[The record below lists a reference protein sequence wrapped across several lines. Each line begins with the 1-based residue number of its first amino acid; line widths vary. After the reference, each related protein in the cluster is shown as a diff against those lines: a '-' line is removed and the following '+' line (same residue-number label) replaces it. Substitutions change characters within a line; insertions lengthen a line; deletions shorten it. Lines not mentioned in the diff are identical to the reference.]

1 MPRLPLDSVTQ
12 AVGRLLLG
20 SLPSLV
26 ATEKARAEL
35 FSSERNCQ
43 VSTGGQEP
51 PPPPGRE
58 RIRAQEQQGM
68 LLGQPGNSSLITE
81 LPHHIEGEE
90 VF

>member
-1 MPRLPLDSVTQ
+1 MTK

-35 FSSERNCQ
+35 FSSERNSQ
-43 VSTGGQEP
+43 VSTGREKQP
-51 PPPPGRE
+51 LLPGRAG
-58 RIRAQEQQGM
+58 IQAQEQQGM
-68 LLGQPGNSSLITE
+68 LLGQPGNSSLISE